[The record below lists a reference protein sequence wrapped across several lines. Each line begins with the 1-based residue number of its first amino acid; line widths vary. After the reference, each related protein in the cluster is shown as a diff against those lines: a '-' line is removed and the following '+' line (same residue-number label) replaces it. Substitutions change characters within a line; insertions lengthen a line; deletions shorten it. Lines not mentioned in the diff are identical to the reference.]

1 MLDLGGV
8 RDSAEFTRRL
18 AITAA
23 LLAVYRFGA
32 QIPLPGIDSEAL
44 AQLGGTAVERIS
56 IFALGIT
63 PFITILILAELLK
76 VLAPGVRRWEQAEP
90 RNRTRLNRIVFGLA
104 LLAAAAQ
111 ASGLALALED
121 VRSLVDEPGT
131 QFRLTCIATLVGGVA
146 IVIWLADQITRHGLG
161 CGVWLVFLTPWL
173 AEVPSRIAALAMSW
187 PSWGPAVSVQ
197 LLIGGTLAVLVL
209 AAIVGL
215 IRAGGTSLEM
225 AATCL
230 WSVLLADAA
239 WPWLLLA
246 IAALLGGGSLAGLAW
261 LGPGHPLALLALAGL
276 VALFTHLYLRSQRM
290 AGVASFSA
298 IAPALVAVA
307 LAAIALADMVLAT
320 QLGFVPLAGH
330 LILVAVVALSLLAQW
345 WQPPFA
351 KSPSVETHDTPA

>member
-18 AITAA
+18 AVTAA
-23 LLAVYRFGA
+23 LLVVYRLGTS
-32 QIPLPGIDSEAL
+32 IPLPGINPEAL
-44 AQLGGTAVERIS
+44 ARLGGTAVERIS

-63 PFITILILAELLK
+63 PFVTVLILAELLK

-90 RNRTRLNRIVFGLA
+90 RNRTRLNRIVFGLG

-146 IVIWLADQITRHGLG
+146 IVTWLADQITRHGLG
-161 CGVWLVFLTPWL
+161 SGVWLVFLTPWL

-187 PSWGPAVSVQ
+187 PNWGPAVSVL
-197 LLIGGTLAVLVL
+197 LLIGCAVAVLVL

-261 LGPGHPLALLALAGL
+261 LGPGHPIALLVLAAL
-276 VALFTHLYLRSQRM
+276 VVLFTHLYLRSQRM
-290 AGVASFSA
+290 AGVTSFSA
-298 IAPALVAVA
+298 IAPALAAAA

-320 QLGFVPLAGH
+320 QLGLVPLAGH
-330 LILVAVVALSLLAQW
+330 LILVAVVALSLLARW
-345 WQPPFA
+345 WQPPFEVA
-351 KSPSVETHDTPA
+351 APNTPHDDPA